1 MAFDLPPIALPPAAI
16 VQPAPSSPFT
26 AAPDAASLAKLKAAT
41 SPAATTPTAPGA
53 APATPSPAE
62 IAKRAAIAKASKDF
76 ESSFLSVM
84 LGQMFKDVNTQ
95 APFGGGPGED
105 AFKSFMSDAMAKQMV
120 KAGGIGLASSVQKE
134 MLKLQGLS

>member
-1 MAFDLPPIALPPAAI
+1 MAFALPPIALPPAAI
-16 VQPAPSSPFT
+16 LQPAPATAFT
-26 AAPDAASLAKLKAAT
+26 ATSDAASLAKLKAGT
-41 SPAATTPTAPGA
+41 PPAVTAPAAPGA
-53 APATPSPAE
+53 APATPTPAE

-84 LGQMFKDVNTQ
+84 LGQMFKDVNTS

-120 KAGGIGLASSVQKE
+120 KAGGIGLASTVQKE